1 MTEQLSLGVIGH
13 VDHGK
18 TTLVKAL
25 TGMETD
31 RLKEEKLRGLSIVL
45 GFAYLE
51 TERGLIDFIDTPGHA
66 DFVRT
71 MISGVS
77 GIDAALIVISANE
90 KIMPQ
95 TVEHIRIVSLLGIDQ
110 AVVALTKTDLATD
123 DEIRD
128 ATTEIEAY
136 LADTAFSN
144 VTIVPVSAPA
154 NHGVDD
160 LVAALNTLF
169 DTKPKRADVG
179 HFYLPFDRVFSVKG
193 FGTVGTGTL
202 SAGPVA
208 VGDVAEIAPDGRKAR
223 VRSLEVHGG
232 SVERALPGQRVAAN
246 VRLEGTGEI
255 ARGNA
260 LTSPDWLP
268 ASDYWDGTLQ
278 LLSDAPKE
286 LKSGAKLRIL
296 HGTTEDIA
304 TIRLLDRE
312 RLKPGETGPVQFRLA
327 QPAVAWHQERFI
339 VRSITPVQ
347 TIGGGQFTDTQA
359 KRRGRKDS
367 AITAPSEKADAR
379 TTALLSIVNNA
390 GTDGISL
397 AELGQ
402 RVDLPE
408 DDLRQ
413 LCLKHE
419 CSIEQNGLVYA
430 SGVITAT
437 MEKIAAL
444 LGEFHEANPTR
455 MGQQQSELA
464 SRLGVPQRLFRFAM
478 ALMADTKQ
486 LNISQGIVRL
496 TSFDPFAQ
504 LKPDERKILEALEQ
518 RLIEQGIT
526 APTLKELTEE
536 NPKFKDISR
545 FLVDTNHAIAVFDE
559 KRKNLFFFHHS
570 AIDGAIED
578 LRKAFPPPAA
588 FTASQAREALGTTRK
603 YVMPLLGHLD
613 KQKITR
619 RKDDMRT
626 LAVQ

>member
-18 TTLVKAL
+18 TTLVKTL

-31 RLKEEKLRGLSIVL
+31 RLKEEKQRGLSIVL

-123 DEIRD
+123 QEIKE
-128 ATTEIEAY
+128 AKTEIEAY
-136 LADTAFSN
+136 LADTAFSS
-144 VTIVPVSAPA
+144 VTIVPVSAPT
-154 NHGVDD
+154 GQGID
-160 LVAALNTLF
+160 ALIQSLNGLF
-169 DTKPKRADVG
+169 DSKPKRADVG

-202 SAGPVA
+202 SAGTVS

-223 VRSLEVHGG
+223 VRSLEVHGA
-232 SVERALPGQRVAAN
+232 SVDRAIPGQRVAAN
-246 VRLEGTGEI
+246 VRIDGTGDI
-255 ARGNA
+255 ARGHA

-268 ASDYWDGTLQ
+268 ASHYWDGTLH

-286 LKSGAKLRIL
+286 LKSGAKIRIL
-296 HGTTEDIA
+296 HGTTEEIA

-312 RLKPGETGPVQFRLA
+312 RLAPGTTAPVQFRLA

-339 VRSITPVQ
+339 VRSVTPVQ

-359 KRRGRKDS
+359 KQRRRRKQTE
-367 AITAPSEKADAR
+367 TAPAKKADTRAV
-379 TTALLSIVNNA
+379 ALLSIVGNA
-390 GTDGISL
+390 GNDGISL

-402 RVDLPE
+402 RVDLDE
-408 DDLRQ
+408 QSLRQ
-413 LCLKHE
+413 LCTDNE
-419 CSIEQNGLVYA
+419 CAIEPNGLVFT
-430 SGVITAT
+430 GDVVNWAT
-437 MEKIAAL
+437 QKLDAL
-444 LGEFHEANPTR
+444 LSEFHEKNPTR
-455 MGQQQSELA
+455 LGQQQSELG

-478 ALMADTKQ
+478 GLLTDTKQ
-486 LNISQGIVRL
+486 IVVQQGIVRL
-496 TSFDPFAQ
+496 ASFDPFAQ
-504 LKPDERKILEALEQ
+504 LKPDERKILDALET
-518 RLIEQGIT
+518 RLIEQGVA
-526 APTLKELTEE
+526 APTLAELTAE
-536 NPKFKDISR
+536 NPKYKDISR
-545 FLVDTNHAIAVFDE
+545 FLVDTNRAIAVFDE
-559 KRKNLFFFHHS
+559 KRKHLFFFHHS
-570 AIDGAIED
+570 AIDAAVAT
-578 LRKAFPPPAA
+578 LRATFPPPAT
-588 FTASQAREALGTTRK
+588 FTASEAREALGTTRK

-619 RKDDMRT
+619 RKDDVRT
-626 LAVQ
+626 LAP